1 MMESAGRNR
10 CGLERWVS
18 ELTVLK
24 SMKDSMY
31 LYFDIVL
38 GYYVKLDI
46 AEGPICIDRPYQ
58 NYIKYSSR
66 YLSER

>member
-10 CGLERWVS
+10 CGLEGWVS

-46 AEGPICIDRPYQ
+46 AEGPICI
-58 NYIKYSSR
+58 
-66 YLSER
+66 E